1 MYHKW
6 QSYDVWFLRYGTQP
20 TEFFSFWTIFCPLT
34 PLPHPLPPYQPR
46 KSKFWKNENTLGDI
60 IILQE
65 CCKNHD
71 QMLYC
76 SWDMAHDGC
85 NYFSF
90 WAFFC
95 LFMLLTVRK
104 IKIKKKWKKMFGNII
119 ILQKC
124 TKNYDQM
131 MYGSWGISPG
141 ARRPYAHTHPLPQ
154 DPPTISF
161 FETLYSVD

>member
-1 MYHKW
+1 M
-6 QSYDVWFLRYGTQP
+6 
-20 TEFFSFWTIFCPLT
+20 
-34 PLPHPLPPYQPR
+34 
-46 KSKFWKNENTLGDI
+46 
-60 IILQE
+60 
-65 CCKNHD
+65 
-71 QMLYC
+71 
-76 SWDMAHDGC
+76 
-85 NYFSF
+85 
-90 WAFFC
+90 
-95 LFMLLTVRK
+95 
-104 IKIKKKWKKMFGNII
+104 KKMFGNII